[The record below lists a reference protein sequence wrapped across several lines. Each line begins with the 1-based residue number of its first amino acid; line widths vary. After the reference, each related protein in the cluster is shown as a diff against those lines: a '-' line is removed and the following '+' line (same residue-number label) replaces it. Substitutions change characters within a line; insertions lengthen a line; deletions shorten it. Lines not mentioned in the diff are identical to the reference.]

1 MNRRRSVAT
10 RLQLAR
16 ADAELVHTLH
26 TFLGSYAPTTALS
39 ALAEA
44 AGRII
49 ARGAPANAHQALAEA
64 VGARARDAAAH
75 TRALYG
81 RPAGKA

>member
-1 MNRRRSVAT
+1 MNRRPVAT

-16 ADAELVHTLH
+16 ADADLVHTLQ
-26 TFLGSYAPTTALS
+26 TFLGSYAATMALS
-39 ALAEA
+39 ALAEV

-81 RPAGKA
+81 RPAGEA